1 MQKELEEANLLS
13 TNLDSSTCIIDV
25 NALEFGTR
33 YSFQFKHKAL
43 DNILARIL
51 TFEFSLS
58 SLQTSI
64 PSENMV
70 FELICCCARNFHKNS
85 KLLVT

>member
-13 TNLDSSTCIIDV
+13 TNLDNLTCTIDV
-25 NALEFGTR
+25 KALELGTK
-33 YSFQFKHKAL
+33 YSLQFKHKAF
-43 DNILARIL
+43 DDILARKL

-64 PSENMV
+64 PSENLV